1 MKRLLSC
8 LLPVI
13 ALSMPVSTVWSA
25 QPDNAPGSAA
35 ATAGNAEDRYGLRES
50 RELVVALPEVKAW
63 QEKVN
68 ASASKAAA
76 GGPPGGILTALK
88 RIDGV
93 KHWSVTLYENPQV
106 DAKRWAVFLVRA
118 RDGRIFVQTDDGR
131 IITLEA
137 WRKARPAV

>member
-13 ALSMPVSTVWSA
+13 ALSMPASTAWSA
-25 QPDNAPGSAA
+25 QPDTAPGSTA

-50 RELVVALPEVKAW
+50 RELVAALPEVKAW

-68 ASASKAAA
+68 AAPKAAN
-76 GGPPGGILTALK
+76 GSPPGGILTAMK

-118 RDGRIFVQTDDGR
+118 RDGRIFVQTEDGK